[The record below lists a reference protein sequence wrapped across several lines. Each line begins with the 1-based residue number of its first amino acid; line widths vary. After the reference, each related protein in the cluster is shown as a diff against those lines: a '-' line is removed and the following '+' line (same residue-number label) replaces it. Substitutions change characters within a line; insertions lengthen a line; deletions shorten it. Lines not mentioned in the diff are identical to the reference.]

1 MSDTMR
7 PGDTGQVDA
16 VRPAVVATPPTTG
29 PQVLAYGPDELY
41 PDPYA
46 PLAPGWS
53 DELEDTKFQDYVAD
67 PRVVATRA
75 MDLAELGS
83 R

>member
-16 VRPAVVATPPTTG
+16 VRAGRRGDAADDR
-29 PQVLAYGPDELY
+29 PQVLAYGPYALY

-46 PLAPGWS
+46 PS
-53 DELEDTKFQDYVAD
+53 
-67 PRVVATRA
+67 ATGFPSSSRPSQA
-75 MDLAELGS
+75 RLGS
-83 R
+83 SCR